1 MKSNRR
7 LKNSLLL
14 FGCPQTQDTHLTTL
28 LGCTRKMKC
37 PQFASLAVITQ
48 RHQGC
53 LGPREV
59 CHLQLLGE
67 QGRSKGLSEQPSLGH
82 NFNTEHRKSLCC
94 IHCQDRTKG
103 KQGRTGTEEILNSA
117 IPSALE
123 PKRKENIWFSCL
135 CFTYCLYFAQFI
147 WIYSIILSH
156 LNYTGVIT
164 CLRLRGKP
172 LIWITEE
179 TELQELATKE
189 QELVQ
194 PPGSVTG
201 LGYMPKPR
209 AELLFH
215 MIALH
220 SRRRTSPFR

>member
-1 MKSNRR
+1 MS
-7 LKNSLLL
+7 S
-14 FGCPQTQDTHLTTL
+14 DTGHTSHYTSWLHKEDEVPSICFSGSDHTEAPGLPGPTWGL
-28 LGCTRKMKC
+28 
-37 PQFASLAVITQ
+37 SLAAPGGAREKQGTEWAAILRTQ
-48 RHQGC
+48 FQHRTQKKPVLH
-53 LGPREV
+53 
-59 CHLQLLGE
+59 
-67 QGRSKGLSEQPSLGH
+67 SLS
-82 NFNTEHRKSLCC
+82 R
-94 IHCQDRTKG
+94 QDKG

-164 CLRLRGKP
+164 CLRIRGKP